1 MLGNH
6 ENHDDEDADDLAMLT
21 LAGLNLLSSAQGWD
35 LKGRDDD
42 DDGWDGETF
51 ENNNQAGAGEEKG
64 G

>member
-1 MLGNH
+1 
-6 ENHDDEDADDLAMLT
+6 MLT

-42 DDGWDGETF
+42 DDDDDDDDGEDSEKF
-51 ENNNQAGAGEEKG
+51 ENDNSAGAGEEKG

>member
-1 MLGNH
+1 
-6 ENHDDEDADDLAMLT
+6 MLT

-42 DDGWDGETF
+42 DDDDDDGEDSEKF
-51 ENNNQAGAGEEKG
+51 ENDNSAGAGEEKG